1 MRTDAGARAVCSA
14 HGAVCVGPASLACTG
29 ARHGYANRER
39 AFRSVREPR

>member
-14 HGAVCVGPASLACTG
+14 HGAVCVCAASFACTG

-39 AFRSVREPR
+39 ALRRVRVPR